1 MAPQEL
7 PRRTLD
13 DGTQKMKHR
22 ETISTELNFEPFSFA
37 KNTAKESITTR
48 KRCSKEKIRKNNW
61 NFVFEIDKFSKC
73 NNTCST
79 LLVDR

>member
-1 MAPQEL
+1 MISLRRQTSSSFQVKSSVMAPQEL

-48 KRCSKEKIRKNNW
+48 KRCSKEKNKKKQLE
-61 NFVFEIDKFSKC
+61 FCV
-73 NNTCST
+73 
-79 LLVDR
+79 